1 MKILDLYTGIETIS
15 KKNSKRVELPE
26 GLEILHHCIKPISEC
41 ALVTPDIDLEV
52 ESLYVEQIN
61 NQLLNTWI

>member
-1 MKILDLYTGIETIS
+1 MKTIKLDTGTIELDKNDNIIRLDLIS
-15 KKNSKRVELPE
+15 LDECDKL
-26 GLEILHHCIKPISEC
+26 ISEC

>member
-1 MKILDLYTGIETIS
+1 MKTIKLDTGIV
-15 KKNSKRVELPE
+15 KLDKNDNIVKMTLTSLDACDKL
-26 GLEILHHCIKPISEC
+26 ISEC

>member
-1 MKILDLYTGIETIS
+1 MTATGLTIVKDKNDNIVSIDSINELDACT
-15 KKNSKRVELPE
+15 
-26 GLEILHHCIKPISEC
+26 KPISEC
-41 ALVTPDIDLEV
+41 SLVTPDVDLEV

>member
-1 MKILDLYTGIETIS
+1 MKTIKLDTGIVKLDNNDNIVKMSLTS
-15 KKNSKRVELPE
+15 LDA
-26 GLEILHHCIKPISEC
+26 CIKPISEC

-61 NQLLNTWI
+61 NQLQNIF